1 MALKYNWP
9 LVPFPDQSSLH
20 PSPHAPVDED
30 TQPREN
36 SEVVGQ
42 LVEDIIRTAS
52 LNSQKH
58 CHKVC
63 HDILIDSIGLM
74 LDNSDDVNKE
84 GGDDIEQ
91 TSLDPSEEDCEGDGG
106 PGKLCQDVL
115 MSLVAEVVKD
125 PKLICKDIVSDFV
138 ESIEFEPNRT
148 SNKKPTVALK
158 ILKALDNLYK

>member
-1 MALKYNWP
+1 MALTYNWP
-9 LVPFPDQSSLH
+9 LVPFPVQSHLH
-20 PSPHAPVDED
+20 PSSHAPVDED
-30 TQPREN
+30 TQPRES
-36 SEVVGQ
+36 SEVVSQ

-52 LNSQKH
+52 LNSQKQ

-74 LDNSDDVNKE
+74 LENKE

-91 TSLDPSEEDCEGDGG
+91 SSLDPPEEDCEGDAG
-106 PGKLCQDVL
+106 PGKFCQDVL

-138 ESIEFEPNRT
+138 ESIEFESNQT

>member
-1 MALKYNWP
+1 MALTYNWP
-9 LVPFPDQSSLH
+9 LVPFPVQSHLH
-20 PSPHAPVDED
+20 PSSHAQVDED

-74 LDNSDDVNKE
+74 LENADVVNKE
-84 GGDDIEQ
+84 SGDDIEQ
-91 TSLDPSEEDCEGDGG
+91 SSLDPPEEDCQGDGG
-106 PGKLCQDVL
+106 PGKFCQDVL